1 MKRSPVVHLLV
12 ALGGLVLLV
21 GGLALL
27 GIGARISAAVLSSAA
42 SMGRGVNPLALGPGL
57 GLGLLGL
64 VLLLL
69 VVLSG
74 LLSSAGML
82 MGLVVGASCLVL
94 QAWVWPGNLLDIVE
108 GSGRVPP
115 GSVDAYA
122 YGVADF
128 LAFTIAGLGCVLFL
142 QRHSSRGAPR
152 PVRFGAVLGHVV
164 GIVLLPVLLA
174 MLGLLYIYAAQAARM
189 DQNPFSL
196 TGRTFKTGLIAVVL
210 ILVLLLSRWSPAA
223 PILPG
228 LALIG
233 MGVVGLIPR
242 GFTAIVDVFDQ
253 EFADMTAQHRPDW
266 FC

>member
-27 GIGARISAAVLSSAA
+27 GIGARMSAPVLSSAA
-42 SMGRGVNPLALGPGL
+42 STGRGVNPLALGPGL

-82 MGLVVGASCLVL
+82 MGLVVGAPCLVL

-115 GSVDAYA
+115 GSVDEYA

-128 LAFTIAGLGCVLFL
+128 LAFTIAGLGCALFL
-142 QRHSSRGAPR
+142 QRASTHGTRR
-152 PVRFGAVLGHVV
+152 PVSFGTVFGHVV
-164 GIVLLPVLLA
+164 GIVLLPVLLP
-174 MLGLLYIYAAQAARM
+174 MLGLLYI
-189 DQNPFSL
+189 
-196 TGRTFKTGLIAVVL
+196 
-210 ILVLLLSRWSPAA
+210 
-223 PILPG
+223 
-228 LALIG
+228 
-233 MGVVGLIPR
+233 
-242 GFTAIVDVFDQ
+242 
-253 EFADMTAQHRPDW
+253 
-266 FC
+266 